1 MEEGPQVT
9 TLACLTHAQEAGV
22 LALTQLVGVEWG
34 DETLLRAA
42 EARVLAA
49 TMNPYQDLA
58 LDQVRQHLMRSHA

>member
-1 MEEGPQVT
+1 MTP
-9 TLACLTHAQEAGV
+9 LARLTHAQEVGV
-22 LALTQLVGVEWG
+22 LALTQLVGVEWW

-58 LDQVRQHLMRSHA
+58 LDQVRQNLERCTQWQMG